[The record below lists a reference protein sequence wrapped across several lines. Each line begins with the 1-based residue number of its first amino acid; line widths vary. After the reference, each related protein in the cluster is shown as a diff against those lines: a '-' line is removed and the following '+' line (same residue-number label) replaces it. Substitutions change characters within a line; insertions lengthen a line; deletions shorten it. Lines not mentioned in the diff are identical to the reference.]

1 MSGLRAASSGS
12 VQGMTVGRG
21 DPSGI
26 RRGAMEPTGGFTK
39 HLGAGGH
46 SEKSEPTCPRV
57 ITPAGPSV
65 DT

>member
-26 RRGAMEPTGGFTK
+26 RRCDGADGWFTK